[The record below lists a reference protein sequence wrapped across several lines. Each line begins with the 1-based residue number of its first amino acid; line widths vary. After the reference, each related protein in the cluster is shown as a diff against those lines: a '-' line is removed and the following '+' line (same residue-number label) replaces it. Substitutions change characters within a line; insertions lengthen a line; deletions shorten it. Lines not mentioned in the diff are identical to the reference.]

1 MLSARHDSTESYQIY
16 EDGQAV
22 GRIILPRQVP
32 TFRPTEGTVYLR
44 RSPSRLEESRP
55 RVA

>member
-1 MLSARHDSTESYQIY
+1 MLSAKHDSTESYQVY
-16 EDGQAV
+16 EDGHAV
-22 GRIILPRQVP
+22 GRIVLPRQVP

-44 RSPSRLEESRP
+44 RSLARHEESRP